1 MTTDTIE
8 QETESVE
15 ELRTRLDLF
24 QSWHDDDRRRIELLE
39 QHLRAVLEIAGTW
52 QPDYATKMDRDT
64 IQFARE
70 CLEGPATEAEQANAT
85 SRPDSQ
91 SLVDNMCALS
101 VWWSHNRA
109 RFTTPKQAAFAAW
122 NDNFKRLRG
131 A

>member
-8 QETESVE
+8 QTTESVE

-64 IQFARE
+64 IQFAKE
-70 CLEGPATEAEQANAT
+70 CLAGPGQQAAP
-85 SRPDSQ
+85 RPADSQ
-91 SLVDNMCALS
+91 SLVENMCALS
-101 VWWSHNRA
+101 VWWNHNRA

-122 NDNFKRLRG
+122 NDSFKRLRG
-131 A
+131 G